1 MQQLFGLINEVLAH
15 SPATAKRRLRIVTY
29 KVTSSDSA
37 LKLATANSRHP
48 LFCLLPFWKPFRQP
62 VVAKVHLALH
72 TFWKISE
79 DSSLRKPATWTSGM
93 AVPQVVP
100 FSPAAGLLEW
110 VEETV
115 PLGRYLIGEDRQ
127 SGAHKRYARPGD
139 LSFYDCYTTIDKGQ
153 RDGRP
158 RQAFDKVTR
167 NCSPLKTGQ
176 CVCMMSSSVLKHRAS
191 SSPKSH

>member
-1 MQQLFGLINEVLAH
+1 M
-15 SPATAKRRLRIVTY
+15 
-29 KVTSSDSA
+29 
-37 LKLATANSRHP
+37 
-48 LFCLLPFWKPFRQP
+48 
-62 VVAKVHLALH
+62 
-72 TFWKISE
+72 
-79 DSSLRKPATWTSGM
+79 
-93 AVPQVVP
+93 PQVVP

-158 RQAFDKVTR
+158 RQAFDKVMR
-167 NCSPLKTGQ
+167 NCSSLKTEH
-176 CVCMMSSSVLKHRAS
+176 CVCMMSSGELKHRAS
-191 SSPKSH
+191 SSPKLHAEERSKVVIALTRFSALEERDFFWSGIKVSPMFLCPGSGLLWNIVLATPQFARQMHALQDSLFLEV

>member
-1 MQQLFGLINEVLAH
+1 MHECV
-15 SPATAKRRLRIVTY
+15 
-29 KVTSSDSA
+29 
-37 LKLATANSRHP
+37 
-48 LFCLLPFWKPFRQP
+48 
-62 VVAKVHLALH
+62 
-72 TFWKISE
+72 
-79 DSSLRKPATWTSGM
+79 M

-127 SGAHKRYARPGD
+127 SGAHKRYAGPSD

-158 RQAFDKVTR
+158 RLAFDKVTR
-167 NCSPLKTGQ
+167 NCIP
-176 CVCMMSSSVLKHRAS
+176 
-191 SSPKSH
+191 